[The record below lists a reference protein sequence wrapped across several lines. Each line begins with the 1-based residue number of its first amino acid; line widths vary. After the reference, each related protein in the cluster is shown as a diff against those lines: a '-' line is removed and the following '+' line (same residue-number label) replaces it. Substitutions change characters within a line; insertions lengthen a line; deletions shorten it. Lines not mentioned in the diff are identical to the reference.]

1 MRDTPHAVIG
11 PVFGRR
17 RRRSTSADP
26 LKKVTLR
33 MHETVAA
40 AVRELVESGE
50 AASADAFIEEA
61 VIAQLR
67 ERRKARVYAAYAEA
81 AADAVFMAEMEETNR
96 VFEDTVA
103 DGLADAKL

>member
-1 MRDTPHAVIG
+1 MRSTPHAAMA

-26 LKKVTLR
+26 LRKVTLR
-33 MHETVAA
+33 MHETIAT

-81 AADAVFMAEMEETNR
+81 AADPVFMAEMEETNR

-103 DGLADAKL
+103 DGLADVER